1 MTRIVLVRHGES
13 KVTVD
18 RVVGGPRS
26 CRGLSELGRLQAERL
41 RDRWSASAEF
51 EPDVIVSSAYPR
63 ARETAEIVLPA
74 FGSPALEVI
83 PEFGEHDPGP
93 DCDGLTYDQFLQK
106 FGDPD
111 WENDPY
117 GVTFPGGETI
127 AEFQIRI
134 GRAVRSLMDSVGSGT
149 ALVICHGG
157 VIDTV
162 FRQALRTAGTGIF
175 EIHTKNTSI
184 TELEVVRLGRW
195 KVVRYNDAAHLAGL
209 PDMTN
214 RAGIADRVDDT

>member
-13 KVTVD
+13 RVTVD
-18 RVVGGPRS
+18 RIIGGPRTCS
-26 CRGLSELGRLQAERL
+26 GLSELGRLQAERL
-41 RDRWSASAEF
+41 RDRWISHREF
-51 EPDVIVSSAYPR
+51 TPNIVVSSAYPR
-63 ARETAEIVLPA
+63 ARETADIVLPA
-74 FGSPALEVI
+74 LGLGEVAVM
-83 PEFGEHDPGP
+83 PDFGEHDPGP
-93 DCDGLTYDQFLQK
+93 ECDGLAYDEFTRR

-134 GRAVRSLMDSVGSGT
+134 GTAVRGLMDEVGTGT
-149 ALVICHGG
+149 ALVVCHGG
-157 VIDTV
+157 VIDTAL
-162 FRQALRTAGTGIF
+162 RQALRTSGTGIF

-184 TELEVVRLGRW
+184 TELEVVRPGRW

-209 PDMTN
+209 PEMTN
-214 RAGIADRVDDT
+214 R

>member
-1 MTRIVLVRHGES
+1 MTRLVLVRHGES

-26 CRGLSELGRLQAERL
+26 CRGLSDLGRQQAERL
-41 RDRWSASAEF
+41 RDRWSASREF
-51 EPDVIVSSAYPR
+51 RPDVVVSSAYPR
-63 ARETAEIVLPA
+63 ARETAAILV
-74 FGSPALEVI
+74 PALGHSEIRIV

-93 DCDGLTYDQFLQK
+93 ECDGLTYDEFVRR
-106 FGDPD
+106 FGSPD

-127 AEFQIRI
+127 ADFQIRV
-134 GRAVRSLMDSVGSGT
+134 GRAVRSLMDDVGQGT
-149 ALVICHGG
+149 ALVVCHGG

-162 FRQALRTAGTGIF
+162 LRHALRAPGTGIF

-195 KVVRYNDAAHLAGL
+195 KVLRYNDSAHLVGL
-209 PDMTN
+209 PEMTN
-214 RAGIADRVDDT
+214 RAGFAEQVDDA